1 MLDKNDGLDAVYR
14 ASGLVVRP
22 LTAMVNA
29 QIFYS
34 KADIRDRNRYE
45 LPKVDNYSEKQYIR
59 SINIT
64 VIRERYT
71 VLSS

>member
-29 QIFYS
+29 LNFLLQS
-34 KADIRDRNRYE
+34 GH
-45 LPKVDNYSEKQYIR
+45 
-59 SINIT
+59 
-64 VIRERYT
+64 
-71 VLSS
+71 